1 MIAEQRISKGSARS
15 AIAETLR
22 ARFAESGVPESSEE
36 TQEGFY
42 FAIEDDDE
50 VVVHYNAV
58 ERRAPTAWFDCC
70 LHLSQNGYAV
80 TLFLSPRTAT
90 VAVRSD

>member
-22 ARFAESGVPESSEE
+22 TKFAERGVPESLDEAG
-36 TQEGFY
+36 EGFY

-50 VVVHYNAV
+50 ILVHYNAV
-58 ERRAPTAWFDCC
+58 ENCAVGDRPV
-70 LHLSQNGYAV
+70 SQRYDA
-80 TLFLSPRTAT
+80 
-90 VAVRSD
+90 